1 MAVVRDTRDPARGE
15 PGLRERLQRVSSA
28 QRDLI
33 DARLAETVR
42 EERGRLVASLVRI
55 LVDWELAEE
64 LVQEALVVA
73 LETWPRDGL
82 PRNPGAWLLTTARN
96 RAIDRLRRDARYRE
110 RLATIGEELQGMTSS
125 WTETGGV
132 LAQDDRLRL
141 IFTCCH
147 PALSREAQIALTLR
161 TVAGPG

>member
-1 MAVVRDTRDPARGE
+1 
-15 PGLRERLQRVSSA
+15 VSSA
-28 QRDLI
+28 PRDLI

-55 LVDWELAEE
+55 LGDWELAEE

-82 PRNPGAWLLTTARN
+82 PRNPGSWLLTTARH

-110 RLATIGEELQGMTSS
+110 
-125 WTETGGV
+125 
-132 LAQDDRLRL
+132 
-141 IFTCCH
+141 
-147 PALSREAQIALTLR
+147 
-161 TVAGPG
+161 